1 LLSAAEIKKVLKE
14 NGLSVNKAMGQNF
27 LILQSKR
34 DNIIGLCDIK
44 RHETVLEIGPGLGA
58 LTEGI
63 QPLCKNLIAV
73 EKDKGFSVLLKDFF
87 KSKDNTEIINS
98 DILKYPIP
106 CLKNRIKII
115 GNLPYYITSPVIF
128 HLIAQKTLID
138 SIFITV
144 QKEVAERITAKPGS
158 KDYGISSL
166 GVSYHCQAD
175 ILCRIGKTE
184 FFPQPT
190 VDSSFLR
197 LSIREKPLVDVK
209 DENYL
214 FSVIKAG
221 FNQRRKTL
229 FNALHNAK
237 ALNLDKNV
245 LAGAFDRLNLDLRVR
260 AEQIGLREFALL
272 SDMLV

>member
-1 LLSAAEIKKVLKE
+1 MNLAEIKKVLKE
-14 NGLSVNKAMGQNF
+14 NGFSVNKAMGQNF
-27 LILQSKR
+27 LVSKSKR
-34 DNIIGLCDIK
+34 DRIIELCDIK
-44 RHETVLEIGPGLGA
+44 GHETVLEIGPGLGA
-58 LTEGI
+58 LTESI
-63 QPLCKNLIAV
+63 QPLCKKLIAV
-73 EKDKGFSVLLKDFF
+73 EKDRGFSVLLKDFF
-87 KSKDNTEIINS
+87 KGKDNTEIINS

-128 HLIAQKTLID
+128 HLIAQKALID

-158 KDYGISSL
+158 KNYGILSL

-175 ILCRIGKTE
+175 ILCRIGKTD
-184 FFPQPT
+184 FFPQST
-190 VDSSFLR
+190 VDSSFVR

-237 ALNLDKNV
+237 TLNLDKNV
-245 LAGAFDRLNLDLRVR
+245 LAGAFNQLNLDLRVR
-260 AEQIGLREFALL
+260 AEQLGLREFALL
-272 SDMLV
+272 SDMLL